1 MPRDRASDDD
11 TPHQPGLGAALP
23 ERAELERFRLLADS
37 VPALIAYYE
46 RTQFTCL
53 YANRAY
59 ASTFGLTPQQAV
71 GRTYAEIVG
80 AEAGRMIADQVQV
93 LLAERRTVSY
103 ERTLTDADG
112 KRRAVEVSL
121 VPHALDGGDVVG
133 AFVLI
138 SDVTHHHELETA
150 LRESEERMAKF
161 MHAGVEGILFHR
173 DGVVT
178 DVNAPIE
185 ALLGMPAAQIIGR
198 QVIDFVAP
206 ASRAR
211 SLGVMAHNEE
221 LTFQL
226 DILNASG
233 QAIPVEVI
241 TRNMMRGDELR
252 RLVVVRDIRDRLAAQ
267 ARIHHLAHHDTL
279 TGLPNRM
286 AFMQRLE
293 QALSERQSA
302 GGAMALM
309 FVDLDHFKRVNDSL
323 GHLAGDELLRT
334 VSNRLV
340 DALRGSDVVG
350 RFGGDEF
357 MVLLSDVADRRD
369 AEGVARK
376 LLQVVQAPVK
386 LQEQVVS
393 VSPSIGIA
401 FFPRDG
407 AAPEDLVKHA
417 DTAMYVAKSE
427 GRAGYRFFEPAMAS
441 RAYAAI
447 VLEAELAQALQ
458 APQFELLLV
467 PRVRLADSS
476 RAGAQALIRWRHPQR
491 GLLGPDA
498 FASVAAERRLLPA
511 IVAWAL
517 QEAQRLFA
525 GWHAAGLSVPSL
537 SLDLASLPL
546 GLPEVAAIARRALAV
561 TPGGSAG
568 GAQGLALQLS
578 ESMLGQ
584 SAQETRRLLG
594 QLEEMGLP
602 VDVAEFA
609 LGPPAIIHLRTRPVR
624 SLGLARGFIG
634 QLPQDDTAASIARA
648 LIAMARGLGLTVT
661 AEGVET
667 AAQLAWLAH
676 EGCAMAQ
683 GPLVAPTMTAPEFEA
698 WWRTPR
704 SGGSAAANRTAT

>member
-1 MPRDRASDDD
+1 MTTDLIPPDDEP
-11 TPHQPGLGAALP
+11 TPSAAGLALP
-23 ERAELERFRLLADS
+23 ERAELDRFRLLADS

-46 RTQFTCL
+46 RHQFTCL

-59 ASTFGLTPQQAV
+59 AATFGLTPQQAV
-71 GRTYAEIVG
+71 GRSYAQIVG
-80 AEAGRMIADQVQV
+80 EEAGRMIADQVQV

-103 ERTLTDADG
+103 DRTLTDASG
-112 KRRAVEVSL
+112 KKRAVEVSL
-121 VPHALDGGDVVG
+121 VPHAVEGGEVVG

-138 SDVTHHHELETA
+138 SDVTHHHELEAA
-150 LRESEERMAKF
+150 LRDSEQRMATF
-161 MHAGVEGILFHR
+161 MQASVEGILFHR
-173 DGVVT
+173 DGVVS

-185 ALLGMPAAQIIGR
+185 ALLGLPASELVGR

-206 ASRAR
+206 GSRAR
-211 SLGVMAHNEE
+211 SLDVMARHEE

-226 DILNASG
+226 EIMHASG
-233 QAIPVEVI
+233 QSIPVEVI
-241 TRNMMRGDELR
+241 TRNLMRGDELR
-252 RLVVVRDIRDRLAAQ
+252 RLVIVRDIRDRLAAQ

-293 QALSERQSA
+293 QALGERQSA
-302 GGAMALM
+302 GGTLALM

-334 VSNRLV
+334 VSSRLV

-386 LQEQVVS
+386 LQEQAVS

-407 AAPEDLVKHA
+407 TQAEDLVKHA

-427 GRAGYRFFEPAMAS
+427 GRAAYRFFEPAMAS

-458 APQFELLLV
+458 APQFELLLM
-467 PRVRLADSS
+467 PRVRLADSA
-476 RAGAQALIRWRHPQR
+476 RAGVQALIRWRHPLR
-491 GLLGPDA
+491 GLLPPES

-511 IVAWAL
+511 IVTWAL
-517 QEAQRLFA
+517 QEAQRLVT
-525 GWHAAGLSVPSL
+525 GWHAAGMAVPTL
-537 SLDLASLPL
+537 SLDLTGLPL
-546 GLPEVAAIARRALAV
+546 GLPEVVSIARRAVAV
-561 TPGGSAG
+561 TPGGAS
-568 GAQGLALQLS
+568 GAQGLALKLS

-594 QLEEMGLP
+594 QLDEMNLP

-624 SLGLARGFIG
+624 SLGLGRSFIG

-648 LIAMARGLGLTVT
+648 LIAMARSLGLAVT

-683 GPLVAPTMTAPEFEA
+683 GPLVAPTMTAQEFEA
-698 WWRTPR
+698 WWRAPR
-704 SGGSAAANRTAT
+704 AGGSPAATAAS